1 VSNELAPDSVV
12 PAAKPGLAG
21 RLAGTFAQSKLT
33 PIAVIASILLGL
45 FAVLMLPREEEPQ
58 IKVPMIDVF
67 VGMPGASAAEVEN
80 RVTRPMEKLLW
91 EIPGVEYLYSTS
103 SPAGA
108 LVIVRF
114 KVGTDIEAAL
124 VRLNQKLQGNFDR
137 IPAGVSP
144 PLVKPRTIDDVPVL
158 ALTLHS
164 RTQDHLTL
172 RRLAAQLDDAV
183 KSVPQ
188 VAETVLIGGNRRTVR
203 VVLDPAA
210 LAARQLSA
218 NDLIPALQQANRPLQ
233 AGSRPFANTEVLLET
248 GAFLQNAAEFGA
260 VVIGVHG
267 GRAVYLRDVATVTD
281 TAAEPND
288 YVLYGPGANTA
299 KSAGGTVEAAVTL
312 SVAKR
317 PGANA
322 IDVVNTVL
330 AKVDSLRGTLLPA
343 DVGLAITRDYGH
355 TAAEKSNELLLHMGI
370 AVFGVAVLILL
381 FLGWRESL
389 VVLLAIPSTLA
400 LTLLVFYLYGYTLNR
415 ITLFALIFSIGI
427 LVDDAIVV
435 VENIVRHV
443 RLPGAAKK
451 SLSQIALEAVDE
463 VGNPTILATW
473 AVIAAILP
481 MAFVGGLMGPYMR
494 PIPIGSTAAML
505 FSIAIA
511 FTITPWAAI
520 RVLKRQAVCEEGL
533 PEAERAALT
542 FAHDH
547 PPGDWFTRLYYRVM
561 GPLLGRARW
570 RWIFLGTI
578 VLLLLVSVGFV
589 LTGKV
594 TIKMLPF
601 DNKSEFQIVLN
612 TPEGTTLEQT
622 TRIARE
628 MAEAVGRAPEVRDY
642 QIYAGTAAPFNFNGL
657 VRHSYL
663 RRGPNVADIQV
674 NLVGKDERADQS
686 HAIAKRL
693 RPLVTAIAQKY
704 GAAVAV
710 AEVPPGPPVLQSIV
724 AEIYGPDEA
733 QRLALAREVRG
744 IMERTAGVVDID
756 WYVEDEQPKVRYLVD
771 RAKAAQHGVSEGA
784 VARTLALALQGQALD
799 LLHAATEREDV
810 PVVLEFAA
818 SQRSS
823 PEKVLGLSVR
833 ADLPGFKGSAALVPL
848 SELVR
853 TEATRGERNLYRK
866 NLKPVTYVTA
876 DVAGAVESPAYAMFG
891 IDRALRTLDARK
903 FGATSADLPIYHLN
917 VPGDD
922 LAPALKWDGEWHITL
937 EVFRDLG
944 LAFAAV
950 LVLIAMLMVG
960 WFRSYVTP
968 LVVMAAIPFSLVGI
982 LPAHWALGAF
992 FTATSMIGFMAGAG
1006 IVVRNSIILVDFIEL
1021 RRSHGLGLR
1030 DAVIEAGAVRFRPM
1044 LLTALAVVVGASVI
1058 LADPIFQGLAISL
1071 MFGEIA
1077 SLLIS
1082 RMAVP
1087 VLYFMANQR
1096 ADDSRPTPSA

>member
-1 VSNELAPDSVV
+1 MNAPAPADS
-12 PAAKPGLAG
+12 PAADGPRPGVAG
-21 RLAGTFAQSKLT
+21 RVAGFFATSKLT
-33 PIAVIASILLGL
+33 PIAVLASVLLGL

-58 IKVPMIDVF
+58 IKVPMVDVF
-67 VGMPGASAAEVEN
+67 VGLPGAEPADVEH

-103 SPAGA
+103 SPGGA

-114 KVGTDIEAAL
+114 KVGTDVEAAL
-124 VRLNQKLQGNFDR
+124 VRLNQKLQANFDR
-137 IPAGVSP
+137 IPVGATP
-144 PLVKPRTIDDVPVL
+144 PLVKPRSIDDVPVL

-164 RTQDHLTL
+164 AAHDHLAL

-183 KSVPQ
+183 KAVPQ
-188 VAETVLIGGNRRTVR
+188 VAETTVIGGTRRALR
-203 VVLDPAA
+203 VQFDPIA
-210 LAARQLSA
+210 LAARGLALDQLA
-218 NDLIPALQQANRPLQ
+218 PALQQANRPLQ
-233 AGSRPFANTEVLLET
+233 AGSRPFAGTEVLLET
-248 GAFLQNAAEFGA
+248 GTFLRNAAEVGA
-260 VVIGVHG
+260 VVLGVAD
-267 GRAVYLRDVATVTD
+267 GRPVYLRDVAAIAD
-281 TAAEPND
+281 AAEEPAD
-288 YVLYGPGANTA
+288 YVLHGAGA
-299 KSAGGTVEAAVTL
+299 APVEAAVTL

-322 IDVVNTVL
+322 IDVVDAVL
-330 AKVDSLRGTLLPA
+330 ARVAALRGTLLPA
-343 DVGLAITRDYGH
+343 DVGLAVTRDYGH

-370 AVFGVAVLILL
+370 AVFGVALLILL

-443 RLPGAAKK
+443 RLPGAERKP
-451 SLSQIALEAVDE
+451 LHRLALEAVDE

-505 FSIAIA
+505 FSLAIA
-511 FTITPWAAI
+511 FTVTPWAAI
-520 RVLKRQAVCEEGL
+520 RVLR
-533 PEAERAALT
+533 RRTAAL
-542 FAHDH
+542 AGAAAPGHDADH
-547 PPGDWFTRLYYRVM
+547 APDDWFTRLYFRVM
-561 GPLLGRARW
+561 APLLDRARW
-570 RWIFLGTI
+570 RWTFLLGI
-578 VLLLLVSVGFV
+578 AGLLLVSAGFV
-589 LTGKV
+589 LTGAV

-601 DNKSEFQIVLN
+601 DNKSEFQVVIDA
-612 TPEGTTLEQT
+612 PEGTPLEQT
-622 TRIARE
+622 ARIARE
-628 MAEAVGRAPEVRDY
+628 MADALRGEPEVRDY

-657 VRHSYL
+657 VRHYYL
-663 RRGPNVADIQV
+663 RRGPHVADIQV
-674 NLVGKDERADQS
+674 NLVGKGERSHQS
-686 HAIAKRL
+686 HAVAQRI
-693 RPLVTAIAQKY
+693 RPLVTAVARKY

-710 AEVPPGPPVLQSIV
+710 AEVPPGPPVLQSLV
-724 AEIYGPDEA
+724 AEIYGPDPER
-733 QRLALAREVRG
+733 RLALAAEVKK
-744 IMERTAGVVDID
+744 IMAATPGVVDLD
-756 WYVEDEQPKVRYLVD
+756 WYVEAPQPKVRYVVD
-771 RAKAAQHGVSEGA
+771 SAKAALHGVSAAAIARTVA
-784 VARTLALALQGQALD
+784 VAAQGRAVD
-799 LLHAATEREDV
+799 LLHVPAEREDV
-810 PVVLEFAA
+810 PVVFELPAA
-818 SQRSS
+818 ARGS
-823 PEKVLGLSVR
+823 PESFLTLLVR
-833 ADLPGFKGSAALVPL
+833 SDRDPAAPPVAL

-853 TEATRGERNLYRK
+853 LERTVSGPNLYRK

-876 DVAGAVESPAYAMFG
+876 DVAGVVESPAYALFQ
-891 IDRALRTLDARK
+891 IDAAVRRLDARA
-903 FGATSADLPIYHLN
+903 FGATAAALPIYHLN
-917 VPGDD
+917 LPVDD
-922 LAPALKWDGEWHITL
+922 QSPALKWDGEWHITL

-1021 RRSHGLGLR
+1021 RRAHGLSLR

-1082 RMAVP
+1082 RLAVP
-1087 VLYFMANQR
+1087 VLYFMANR
-1096 ADDSRPTPSA
+1096 SAAAAVTPVAAP

>member
-1 VSNELAPDSVV
+1 MSPPVPS
-12 PAAKPGLAG
+12 PAARLGFAG
-21 RLAGTFAQSKLT
+21 RLTAFFINSKLT

-45 FAVLMLPREEEPQ
+45 FAVLLLPREEEPQ
-58 IKVPMIDVF
+58 IKVPMVDVL
-67 VGMPGASAAEVEN
+67 VAMPGGSAAEVEN

-103 SPAGA
+103 SPGSA
-108 LVIVRF
+108 LVIVRY
-114 KVGTDIEAAL
+114 KVGTDIEGAL

-137 IPAGVSP
+137 IPEGVSQ
-144 PLVKPRTIDDVPVL
+144 PLVKPRTIDDVPIL

-164 RTQDHLTL
+164 PTRDHLTL
-172 RRLAAQLDDAV
+172 RRLAAQVDDAV
-183 KSVPQ
+183 KAIPQ
-188 VAETVLIGGNRRTVR
+188 VAETTLIGGVRRAVR
-203 VVLDPAA
+203 VRLDPAA
-210 LAARQLSA
+210 LAARGLTAAQLV
-218 NDLIPALQQANRPLQ
+218 PMLQQANRQLH

-248 GAFLQNAAEFGA
+248 GAFLRDAADVGA
-260 VVIGVHG
+260 VVVGVAQD
-267 GRAVYLRDVATVTD
+267 RPVYLRDVATIAD
-281 TAAEPND
+281 DSEEPAN
-288 YVLYGPGANTA
+288 YVLHGAA
-299 KSAGGTVEAAVTL
+299 AGSLEAAVTL

-322 IDVVNTVL
+322 IDVVNAVL
-330 AKVDSLRGTLLPA
+330 AKVDTLRGTLLPA
-343 DVGLAITRDYGH
+343 DVTVTVTRDYGH
-355 TAAEKSNELLLHMGI
+355 TAAEKSNELLWHMGI
-370 AVFGVAVLILL
+370 AVFGVALLILF

-389 VVLLAIPSTLA
+389 IVLLAIPSTLA

-443 RLPGAAKK
+443 RLPDSRGK
-451 SLSQIALEAVDE
+451 SLTQVALEAVDE

-505 FSIAIA
+505 FSLAIA
-511 FTITPWAAI
+511 FTITPWAAL
-520 RVLKRQAVCEEGL
+520 RVLRRRFTRIA
-533 PEAERAALT
+533 AEPAA
-542 FAHDH
+542 AGEHDPDH
-547 PPGDWFTRLYYRVM
+547 APDDWSTRLYHRVM
-561 GPLLGRARW
+561 EPLLDRPPW
-570 RWIFLGTI
+570 RWTFLGGI
-578 VLLLLVSVGFV
+578 LGLLLVSVSFV
-589 LTGKV
+589 LTGAV

-622 TRIARE
+622 ARIAQE
-628 MAEAVGRAPEVRDY
+628 MAAAIRGEREVRDY
-642 QIYAGTAAPFNFNGL
+642 QIYVGTASPFNFNGL
-657 VRHSYL
+657 VRHYFT

-674 NLVGKDERADQS
+674 NLVEKGERSDQS
-686 HAIAKRL
+686 HAIAKRIRL
-693 RPLVTAIAQKY
+693 KVAPIAARY

-710 AEVPPGPPVLQSIV
+710 AEVPPGPPVLQSLV
-724 AEIYGPDEA
+724 AEVYGPDEA

-744 IMERTAGVVDID
+744 IFERTKGVVDVD
-756 WYVEDEQPKVRYLVD
+756 WYVEDLQPQVRYVID
-771 RAKAAQHGVSEGA
+771 KEKAAFHGVSAGA
-784 VARTLALALQGQALD
+784 IADTLALAAQGRAVD
-799 LLHAATEREDV
+799 LLHLPAEREDV
-810 PVVLEFAA
+810 SIILELPAA
-818 SQRSS
+818 QRAR
-823 PEKVLGLSVR
+823 PEALLALNVR
-833 ADLPGFKGSAALVPL
+833 ADLDPAAPLVPL
-848 SELVR
+848 SELVHLER
-853 TEATRGERNLYRK
+853 GTGERNLYRK
-866 NLKPVTYVTA
+866 NLKPVTYVTG
-876 DVAGAVESPAYAMFG
+876 DVAGAVESPAYALFAINREIG
-891 IDRALRTLDARK
+891 RLDARR
-903 FGATSADLPIYHLN
+903 FGGAKAELPVFHLN
-917 VPGDD
+917 LPFDD
-922 LAPALKWDGEWHITL
+922 TQPSLKWDGEWHITL

-968 LVVMAAIPFSLVGI
+968 LVVMAAIPFSLIGI

-1021 RRSHGLGLR
+1021 RRAHGLPLR
-1030 DAVIEAGAVRFRPM
+1030 DAVVEAGAVRFRPM

-1082 RMAVP
+1082 RLAVP
-1087 VLYFMANQR
+1087 VLYYMANHR
-1096 ADDSRPTPSA
+1096 AGPPPPPTV